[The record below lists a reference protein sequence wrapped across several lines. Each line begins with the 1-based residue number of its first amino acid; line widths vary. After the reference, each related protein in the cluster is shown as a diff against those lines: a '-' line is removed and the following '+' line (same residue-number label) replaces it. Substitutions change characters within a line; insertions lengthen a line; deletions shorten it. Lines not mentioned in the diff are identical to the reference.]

1 MSASGDA
8 GGPRLGPDD
17 QRRAA
22 ASHVRR
28 ARVAVTSIFLLN
40 GLVFGSW
47 AARIPAV
54 RDRLELSDGELGLA
68 LAFVAVGSLGAMP
81 LAGAASARYGSRQ
94 VTRVSFALVCLAT
107 AVLPFAPSLLLL
119 CLATAFYGAA
129 MGATDVSMNAH
140 GVAVERRYGRP
151 ILSGFHAGFSL
162 GGLLGAALGA
172 GAAAAGIDVRVHLA
186 AMGAASLVIGVAW
199 SRRFLAGR
207 EDASGTTEPLFV
219 RPPRA
224 LWALGAVAF
233 AGLLVEGASADWS
246 AVYLKDELGASA
258 GTAALGFT
266 AFSVTMTAGRL
277 VGDRLVERFGPV
289 ALVRSGGLVAGLGF
303 AVALLAAQPV
313 VAMVGFACLGAGMS
327 PIVPIVFRAAGQVQG
342 LTAGMALA
350 AVSSTGYLGFLVG
363 PPLIGGVAELLG
375 LPRALGLLVL
385 LSLLVGALAAATH
398 PRTLVRPAARAEAAA
413 A

>member
-1 MSASGDA
+1 MIASGDA
-8 GGPRLGPDD
+8 GGPWLGPDE

-22 ASHVRR
+22 APHVRR
-28 ARVAVTSIFLLN
+28 ARAAVTSIFLLN

-107 AVLPFAPSLLLL
+107 AVLPFAPSLLML

-186 AMGAASLVIGVAW
+186 AMGAASLVIGLAW

-266 AFSVTMTAGRL
+266 AFSVTMTVGRL

-313 VAMVGFACLGAGMS
+313 VAMLGFACLGAGMS
-327 PIVPIVFRAAGQVQG
+327 PIVPIVFRAAGHVPG
-342 LTAGMALA
+342 VPSGV
-350 AVSSTGYLGFLVG
+350 AVSAVTTIGYLGFVTG
-363 PPLIGGVAELLG
+363 PAII
-375 LPRALGLLVL
+375 
-385 LSLLVGALAAATH
+385 GALAEVTG
-398 PRTLVRPAARAEAAA
+398 LPAALGVVAVLGAIVSALAKTTGAGRAGAPAAA
-413 A
+413 AEPVAA